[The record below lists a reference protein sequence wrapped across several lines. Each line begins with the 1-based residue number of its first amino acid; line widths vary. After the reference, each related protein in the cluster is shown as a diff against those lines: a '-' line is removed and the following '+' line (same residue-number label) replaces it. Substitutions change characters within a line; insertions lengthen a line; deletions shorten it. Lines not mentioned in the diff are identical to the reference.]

1 MPSQA
6 RRAWRKLSL
15 YAVTALLT
23 VAFAGPAKAVY
34 QWEILGGELEVTG
47 FLRSETRFHFEDSFY
62 LKQWVNKF
70 QLEATQTWQEVGP
83 FDELA
88 LTTVI
93 RPEFDVAYY
102 YKGLTD
108 NHIGRGATG
117 STWFTD
123 PFSESADPQAWNGF
137 NPAFRTGGL
146 NKNVEQGIWD
156 ARELTN
162 FATNPSGSFPITMPR
177 DGRGLNCHRCRNQ
190 SNGATNIALNRTD
203 SSGKLYPFRELY
215 MDATVGDL
223 WVRLGKQMVVWGK
236 TDNFRLMDIINPV
249 DFGPH
254 YFYDPFEDIRIP
266 QWILSAQYRPGSIGP
281 FTDTSFQFIW
291 NFDEYQA
298 VGLGN
303 PGGAQS
309 FPFGWTGAAAGMF
322 NTYFS
327 AEPCLGTDPAFGG
340 VAPGTTDADGQLSCF
355 NTDGSPAK
363 VAAGAGF
370 GPGINTTGAGSN
382 GGRNYWPSGFGVPL
396 GLKED
401 ERPEWK
407 LKNTE
412 VGLRI
417 EARLGMVRFA
427 LTNYWGWGDTPVF
440 AWDSLNVITGATTTG
455 GAQNDILWADRS
467 LGFAG
472 GGGFPMNVLGPR
484 QALNLA
490 LANGDAGAAS
500 ARAAGDAL
508 LFFQGGC
515 PAELGVPNPNPSGA
529 PNANAIVGFCNVIGG
544 RTKVVYKKNN
554 TTGLAVDYFEDFTGI
569 VFRLES
575 SLTVDELVNNTKKVD
590 FVDDTNV
597 MRFSLGM
604 DRPTFIHFLN
614 PTRTFFLSGQV
625 FHTWLINHD
634 GTSSRGM
641 LTDQNTWIFTFF
653 AQGQYMRDRL
663 TPQGFIVWDQQ
674 SNGWIAGS
682 QVQYLFNNNW
692 SAAIGGNFQWGGRRN
707 EFHDNGAFTSFVYAS
722 SPLNPSIPP
731 GDPPG
736 LGGGR
741 GRPVQRT
748 FFGDAQNG
756 ATCCRKND
764 EFFFRVQYQF

>member
-34 QWEILGGELEVTG
+34 QWEVLGGELEVTG

-62 LKQWVNKF
+62 LKQWVNKV
-70 QLEATQTWQEVGP
+70 QIEATQTWSEVGF
-83 FDELA
+83 FDEVA
-88 LTTVI
+88 FTTVI
-93 RPEFDVAYY
+93 RPEFDAAYY
-102 YKGLTD
+102 YSGLTD
-108 NHIGRGATG
+108 NHIGRGATKK
-117 STWFTD
+117 TWFTD
-123 PFSESADPQAWNGF
+123 PFSSEADPVGFNGF
-137 NPAFRTGGL
+137 SPGFVTGGL
-146 NKNVEQGIWD
+146 NKNVEQGIWNPGQIKD
-156 ARELTN
+156 
-162 FATNPSGSFPITMPR
+162 FATNGAGGSFPITMPR

-190 SNGATNIALNRTD
+190 SDGPTNIALNRTG
-203 SSGKLYPFRELY
+203 SSGQEYPFREIY

-223 WVRLGKQMVVWGK
+223 WIRAGKQMIVWGK

-266 QWILSAQYRPGSIGP
+266 QWIFSAQYRPGSIGP
-281 FTDTSFQFIW
+281 FTDTSFQLVW

-303 PGGAQS
+303 PGGAHS
-309 FPFGWTGAAAGMF
+309 FPFGWTGAAAAMF

-327 AEPCLGTDPAFGG
+327 PEPCVGLGRAPAG
-340 VAPGTTDADGQLSCF
+340 ATDANGQLSCF
-355 NTDGSPAK
+355 NADGSRFLDPR
-363 VAAGAGF
+363 VT
-370 GPGINTTGAGSN
+370 GPGGE
-382 GGRNYWPSGFGVPL
+382 GGRAYWPSGFGVPL
-396 GLKED
+396 GLSID
-401 ERPEWK
+401 NRPEWK
-407 LKNTE
+407 LGNTE

-417 EARLGMVRFA
+417 EARLGKVRFA

-440 AWDSLNVITGATTTG
+440 KWKSVNTLAGPTTTG
-455 GAQNDILWADRS
+455 GVSNDTLWVDR
-467 LGFAG
+467 FAG
-472 GGGFPMNVLGPR
+472 IGLPVQVEGPR
-484 QALNLA
+484 QALQRA
-490 LANGDAGAAS
+490 IDAGDAGAIA
-500 ARAAGDAL
+500 ARAEGDAL
-508 LFFQGGC
+508 RYFQSGC
-515 PAELGVPNPNPSGA
+515 PAIPGVVNPNPGGQC
-529 PNANAIVGFCNVIGG
+529 IVLGG
-544 RTKVVYKKNN
+544 QTEIVYKKNN

-575 SLTVDELVNNTKKVD
+575 SFTVDELVNNTKKID

-604 DRPTFIHFLN
+604 DRPTFIKFLN
-614 PTRTFFLSGQV
+614 PNRTFFLSGQI

-634 GTSSRGM
+634 GSNTRGM

-682 QVQYLFNNNW
+682 QIQYLFNNNW
-692 SAAIGGNFQWGGRRN
+692 SAAIGGNFQWSGRRN
-707 EFHDNGAFTSFVYAS
+707 ERHDNGAFTSFVR
-722 SPLNPSIPP
+722 PP
-731 GDPPG
+731 DVPG
-736 LGGGR
+736 TAQGGR
-741 GRPVQRT
+741 GVPIQRT

-764 EFFFRVQYQF
+764 EVFFRLQYQF